1 VLARDPYGIKPLY
14 YRVDDDGTLAFAS
27 DLRALCVGQASSP
40 EVDRHALAAYLA
52 FNSVPSPLSI
62 YAGIRKLPAGHVL
75 TCDERGLQISRYAR
89 PRPADRED
97 LRREPL
103 ATLAP
108 ELLDR
113 LRDSVRAHLVAD
125 VPVGVLLSGG
135 VDSGALT
142 ALAAEASAARVRTF
156 SVGFEDSSFDELAGA
171 RLVARRY
178 DTDHR
183 EVVLRADAVAWL
195 EAVAGAFDEPFAD
208 SSAVATYL
216 VCGLA
221 SEHVKVVLSGEG
233 ADELFGG
240 YYTYVADSLAPRIG
254 RLAGAAAP
262 VVRRLP
268 SSSARASFDYRLK
281 RFVQAAA
288 LPALERHHGWKEIFS
303 EDARASLLLDAADL
317 DDPVDLLRRRF
328 AETEGAEA
336 LARLQDVDVGVYLA
350 DDLLVKTDR
359 TSMAHSVEAR
369 VPFLDREVAALA
381 YALPRSA
388 RVRGLDKKRL
398 LRRAVAPLLP
408 REVVHGRKRGFS
420 IPAAGWLR
428 GDLVPFAREVLS
440 PAAVRRQGFFD
451 PAAVNR
457 LLERHIAGREDV
469 SRQLWGL
476 LSFALWYEQRDAA
489 RSGATG
495 LPSSLVR

>member
-1 VLARDPYGIKPLY
+1 M
-14 YRVDDDGTLAFAS
+14 
-27 DLRALCVGQASSP
+27 
-40 EVDRHALAAYLA
+40 
-52 FNSVPSPLSI
+52 
-62 YAGIRKLPAGHVL
+62 
-75 TCDERGLQISRYAR
+75 
-89 PRPADRED
+89 
-97 LRREPL
+97 
-103 ATLAP
+103 
-108 ELLDR
+108 
-113 LRDSVRAHLVAD
+113 
-125 VPVGVLLSGG
+125 
-135 VDSGALT
+135 
-142 ALAAEASAARVRTF
+142 
-156 SVGFEDSSFDELAGA
+156 
-171 RLVARRY
+171 
-178 DTDHR
+178 
-183 EVVLRADAVAWL
+183 
-195 EAVAGAFDEPFAD
+195 
-208 SSAVATYL
+208 
-216 VCGLA
+216 
-221 SEHVKVVLSGEG
+221 
-233 ADELFGG
+233 
-240 YYTYVADSLAPRIG
+240 
-254 RLAGAAAP
+254 
-262 VVRRLP
+262 
-268 SSSARASFDYRLK
+268 
-281 RFVQAAA
+281 QAAA

-451 PAAVNR
+451 PAAVSR
-457 LLERHIAGREDV
+457 LLERHVAGSEDV